1 MKAKDLFTLIQTIK
15 DIAFSRFEPDE
26 LIVYINNKLYNYK
39 NEFKDNYI
47 NISIRLNT
55 KRFFIEQDGTVELLN
70 LYLTKNQIIEYI
82 CNLKNNTYKEY
93 IKKLINEYAIKNK
106 VSMI

>member
-47 NISIRLNT
+47 NILIRLNT

-70 LYLTKNQIIEYI
+70 LYLTKNQIIEYL
-82 CNLKNNTYKEY
+82 CNLKSDTYKEY
-93 IKKLINEYAIKNK
+93 IKKLIYKNGIKSK
-106 VSMI
+106 ISMV